1 MQEIFFRV
9 TVFWVESKT
18 HTLTSQGCPTAH
30 KHGSISLVGFNSIK
44 WSSNLSFFFEN
55 LGKQNKFRSE
65 SKHGN
70 ILQRGFDSYLGA
82 DFVDFE
88 PLNPRI
94 ISSFPFPVSGWP
106 IWPCPYEAKDVAL
119 ASEIEYTKNDATA
132 SQGRTPNLF
141 ACFGLSDVN
150 GEMLGLRYFGCGAM
164 LL

>member
-1 MQEIFFRV
+1 MIIQ
-9 TVFWVESKT
+9 
-18 HTLTSQGCPTAH
+18 
-30 KHGSISLVGFNSIK
+30 LVI
-44 WSSNLSFFFEN
+44 FFEN

-70 ILQRGFDSYLGA
+70 ILQRGFDSYFGA